1 MLTGEFLAAY
11 AGPSV
16 YGGSMAR
23 LVNQLVVA
31 LREKPSRFG
40 YVLCV
45 LVLSVVVFTLADF
58 LPAPYDMHH

>member
-1 MLTGEFLAAY
+1 
-11 AGPSV
+11 
-16 YGGSMAR
+16 MAS

-31 LREKPSRFG
+31 LREKPMRFG

-58 LPAPYDMHH
+58 LPAPYDFSH